1 MNIAVTIHLNAKA
14 FELSGYGSV
23 TIHLNAKA
31 FELSGYG
38 SVISIAV
45 TKVIQCFLV

>member
-1 MNIAVTIHLNAKA
+1 MYIA
-14 FELSGYGSV
+14 V